1 MAWLSSGRRNLRFEY
16 DCTRQASQRDSVD
29 HGSLGERVCL
39 LPWLGIGLLF
49 DSCGCPIL
57 GTAQFAFFTCT
68 AASSWFERVQRAA
81 WLSSGRRNS
90 RFCGYGSYV
99 AVLGTVAPAT
109 LSLRCSCE
117 RAAKSCMH
125 RRCSDGDGGV
135 RYAAFALRCTKPC
148 RRRCRSGGDDGVRHA
163 ALALRC
169 SNPAP
174 CRCRLEG
181 DRLSGSLL
189 MILAARA
196 SALRNPA
203 VQEGAAHGG
212 GGGAIDA
219 AFALLLRART
229 KSCTRRCR
237 PDGDGGVRY
246 AAIYCTR
253 RSDRAPCRRRL
264 SGDRR
269 RWRLAADDT
278 SSSRFGA
285 LKSCRVAGAV
295 RATAVAPATLPLRC
309 SCERWR
315 RSCCR
320 Q

>member
-117 RAAKSCMH
+117 RAAKSCMR

-181 DRLSGSLL
+181 DR
-189 MILAARA
+189 R
-196 SALRNPA
+196 
-203 VQEGAAHGG
+203 Q
-212 GGGAIDA
+212 
-219 AFALLLRART
+219 
-229 KSCTRRCR
+229 
-237 PDGDGGVRY
+237 
-246 AAIYCTR
+246 
-253 RSDRAPCRRRL
+253 RRL
-264 SGDRR
+264 P
-269 RWRLAADDT
+269 ADDT

-285 LKSCRVAGAV
+285 PKSCRAGRCRPWWRWWRYRRCL
-295 RATAVAPATLPLRC
+295 RAALASTHKILHAQVSP
-309 SCERWR
+309 RWR
-315 RSCCR
+315 RRRSLRCYLLHSALRSCSV
-320 Q
+320 QASP